1 MSGIDRTVDATLL
14 NMFPVLDGAKS
25 VVNDEANIFSR
36 QESSSSSA
44 DSSTT
49 LSPCSASLELLL
61 KLLGESYLVRRS

>member
-1 MSGIDRTVDATLL
+1 MSGIDRTVDATVL
-14 NMFPVLDGAKS
+14 NMFPLLDVAKS
-25 VVNDEANIFSR
+25 TVNDEANIFSR

-61 KLLGESYLVRRS
+61 KLLGESYLVLRS